1 MAQEFNKGDVAE
13 LILSAAIAARFK
25 RRLSETRLAR
35 EQIISI
41 GDLPRISSG
50 EVKSVLRDIVNN
62 SFRSQYNVQDRNL
75 VEKIISKVTDNIQVE
90 VNIPQLSSRYISAPP
105 VGSRFSKFE
114 DIINT
119 ATNFV
124 NADIEIKRKVFRTQF
139 NLKQDLIEIKGVG
152 TKEQKKTKV
161 DIRVDITTGGRM
173 ISRRSSQ
180 ISLKYTAPQFAQSVG
195 LQFDKFAN
203 IFEPLGIVDYV
214 SDEAEFN
221 KAIFDVYPDILGKRF
236 ESRNEIME
244 SNEVKAL
251 KAQAAKIFNGKI
263 LRQLRRLIN
272 DDNFKE
278 TLAKFCE
285 EKATNNESG
294 VELVKF
300 LTEGLFLKQ
309 TFGQKFI
316 DSVKSTNFS
325 VTVKESD
332 NPTIVIHKTGGGVDS
347 DKLIQF
353 RYRADARKPKNQ
365 DEYLILMRTLVE
377 SGPLLYKLGV
387 TDE

>member
-1 MAQEFNKGDVAE
+1 M
-13 LILSAAIAARFK
+13 
-25 RRLSETRLAR
+25 
-35 EQIISI
+35 
-41 GDLPRISSG
+41 
-50 EVKSVLRDIVNN
+50 
-62 SFRSQYNVQDRNL
+62 
-75 VEKIISKVTDNIQVE
+75 
-90 VNIPQLSSRYISAPP
+90 
-105 VGSRFSKFE
+105 
-114 DIINT
+114 
-119 ATNFV
+119 
-124 NADIEIKRKVFRTQF
+124 
-139 NLKQDLIEIKGVG
+139 
-152 TKEQKKTKV
+152 
-161 DIRVDITTGGRM
+161 IR
-173 ISRRSSQ
+173 RRSSQ

-272 DDNFKE
+272 DDNFKQ

-300 LTEGLFLKQ
+300 LKEGTFLKQ

-332 NPTIVIHKTGGGVDS
+332 NPTIVIYKTGGGVDS

-353 RYRADARKPKNQ
+353 RYRADAKKPKNQ

-377 SGPLLYKLGV
+377 SGPLLFKLGV

>member
-1 MAQEFNKGDVAE
+1 VAQEFNKGDVAE
-13 LILSAAIAARFK
+13 LILAAAIAARFK
-25 RRLSETRLAR
+25 RRLSETKLAR

-50 EVKSVLRDIVNN
+50 EVKSVLRDIINN
-62 SFRSQYNVQDRNL
+62 SFRTQYNVRDRNL
-75 VEKIISKVTDNIQVE
+75 VEKIISKVADNIQVE

-105 VGSRFSKFE
+105 VGSRFSRFE
-114 DIINT
+114 NIINT

-139 NLKQDLIEIKGVG
+139 NLREDLIEIKGVG
-152 TKEQKKTKV
+152 TTEQRKTKV

-173 ISRRSSQ
+173 SRRRSSQ
-180 ISLKYTAPQFAQSVG
+180 ISLKYAAPQFAQSVG
-195 LQFDKFAN
+195 LEFSKFAN

-214 SDEAEFN
+214 SDETEFN

-251 KAQAAKIFNGKI
+251 KAQASKIFNGKI
-263 LRQLRRLIN
+263 LRELRRLIN
-272 DDNFKE
+272 NDNFKE

-285 EKATNNESG
+285 EKATMNESG

-300 LTEGLFLKQ
+300 LQEGTFLKQ